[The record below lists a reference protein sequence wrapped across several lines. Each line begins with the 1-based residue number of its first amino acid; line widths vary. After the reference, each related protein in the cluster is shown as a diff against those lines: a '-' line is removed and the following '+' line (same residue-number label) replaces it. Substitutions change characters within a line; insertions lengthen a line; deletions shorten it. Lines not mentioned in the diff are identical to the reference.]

1 MRGTRGNVPSPF
13 HRELHT
19 VGLQRSWGCEP
30 STSYST
36 SNVGLQHIPARM
48 PQRNSQH
55 NLSFSL
61 QSDRTPPSTSL
72 TKRQPTAT
80 LQRQSLREN
89 LPSLLGSI
97 SLSMLRIKPP
107 RHKRKQAAAS
117 GISFEFS
124 ELHPSHN
131 STTCTA
137 VRPASSN
144 ASVSASTLPP
154 ITSFELVDEE
164 STYMQQPPFA
174 SMSSAC
180 ASKIRK
186 RKAPSIATD
195 ALATSAARQTRRQAA
210 VQRPPLMQLAQG
222 ATTAISTALEEV
234 ERPNLAAARREL
246 KRSAMLLPSNIR
258 RLAAGAFAGALS
270 KTLIAPIET
279 IRMQVMGN
287 KGTVVESI
295 GRTWR
300 RKGFFGFFSGNS
312 ADILRVMPSKAIE
325 LTAFD
330 AYKKLLSHEDENGKL
345 KRPGPLLTGLAGA
358 AAGMTSTIGLYPLET
373 LRTRLAMGDYDS
385 LFHAVRVITAEE
397 GFMAFYQGVQASLI
411 GVLPYAA
418 IRLGVYDGLKWSH
431 RRFTKQQQIKP
442 LPSML
447 YGAFAGLLS
456 ASATFPVEVV
466 RRRMMV
472 GTAKGSTFGALRTIA
487 QKEGWRSLY
496 KGIGLTWA
504 KQAPQYAVTFLAY
517 DLIKEI
523 LEV

>member
-258 RLAAGAFAGALS
+258 RLAAGAFAG
-270 KTLIAPIET
+270 KPP
-279 IRMQVMGN
+279 
-287 KGTVVESI
+287 
-295 GRTWR
+295 
-300 RKGFFGFFSGNS
+300 
-312 ADILRVMPSKAIE
+312 PSPVP
-325 LTAFD
+325 
-330 AYKKLLSHEDENGKL
+330 LLS
-345 KRPGPLLTGLAGA
+345 
-358 AAGMTSTIGLYPLET
+358 
-373 LRTRLAMGDYDS
+373 
-385 LFHAVRVITAEE
+385 
-397 GFMAFYQGVQASLI
+397 
-411 GVLPYAA
+411 
-418 IRLGVYDGLKWSH
+418 
-431 RRFTKQQQIKP
+431 
-442 LPSML
+442 PS
-447 YGAFAGLLS
+447 
-456 ASATFPVEVV
+456 
-466 RRRMMV
+466 
-472 GTAKGSTFGALRTIA
+472 ALCF
-487 QKEGWRSLY
+487 S
-496 KGIGLTWA
+496 
-504 KQAPQYAVTFLAY
+504 
-517 DLIKEI
+517 
-523 LEV
+523 